1 MDKLNMDWVKSQIQ
15 AAKVRK
21 PVGDATVKL
30 VELFDSFENLTPEF
44 KSKTIDL
51 FSKLAL
57 GHAVIKENKNES
69 WTQVRP
75 GDIRV
80 SEQVRVKAD
89 AFDGDLGT
97 LHNGR
102 RGVVVGVRYGD
113 VIVKM
118 TDNKQPQLE
127 GAHYPP
133 QKLEKLVLA

>member
-1 MDKLNMDWVKSQIQ
+1 MGELDMDWVKSQLQ

-21 PVGDATVKL
+21 PVGDATLKL
-30 VELFDSFENLTPEF
+30 VELFDSLENLTPEF
-44 KSKTIDL
+44 KNKTIEM

-57 GHAVIKENKNES
+57 GHIVIKENKNES
-69 WTQVRP
+69 WSQVRP

-80 SEQVRVKAD
+80 TEEVRVKAD
-89 AFDGDLGT
+89 AFVGELGM

-118 TDNKQPQLE
+118 TDGKEPALE

-133 QKLEKLVLA
+133 QKLEKLILT